1 MGGRRNCTQGSS
13 GAAVT
18 IKHLLVTND
27 FPPKVGGIQSVL
39 WEWWRRLPPDSF
51 TVLTSPHRDAQQFDA
66 AQPFEVIRTREP
78 VLLPHPPM
86 VRRVNALVK
95 ATDAELVVLDPAVP
109 LGLIGPHLDVPY
121 DVVLH
126 GAEVTIP
133 GRLPVTRQLLN
144 RTLRH
149 ARQVIS
155 CGEYALAEAER
166 SIRRKLPG
174 FVLYPGVDTERFQPP
189 QPEVRNEYRTRH
201 GLSEETQLVVGVSR
215 LVPRKGFD
223 TLIKAAALVGAESPH
238 LRVLIA
244 GSGRDSKRLQKIIDT
259 THAPVELLGRV
270 SDEELPLLYGAADV
284 GAMLCRD
291 RWLGLEQEGFGIVFL
306 EAAACGTPQ
315 LAGRSGGSDE
325 AVEDGRTGKVVER
338 PSDVGQVAEALR
350 ALLAN
355 EEQRNEMSAR
365 SRVRVVEQF
374 TYDALSQRLSDILSQ
389 SSNSR

>member
-1 MGGRRNCTQGSS
+1 M
-13 GAAVT
+13 T

-39 WEWWRRLPPDSF
+39 WEWWRRLPSDSF
-51 TVLTSPHRDAQQFDA
+51 TVLTSPHPDAKRFDA
-66 AQPFEVIRTREP
+66 DQPFEVVRTREP
-78 VLLPHPPM
+78 VLLPHPIM
-86 VRRVNALVK
+86 VKRVNRLVQS
-95 ATDAELVVLDPAVP
+95 TGAELVVLDPAVP

-133 GRLPVTRQLLN
+133 GRLPITRQLLN

-166 SIRRKLPG
+166 SIRGALPG
-174 FVLYPGVDTERFQPP
+174 VVLYPGVDTHRFRPADAATIS
-189 QPEVRNEYRTRH
+189 EFREHH
-201 GLSEETQLVVGVSR
+201 GVNTDAHLVVGVSR

-223 TLIKAAALVGAESPH
+223 TLIEASALLKNEFPD
-238 LRVLIA
+238 LQVLIA
-244 GSGRDSKRLQKIIDT
+244 GSGRDSKRLQSVINRT
-259 THAPVELLGRV
+259 GAPARLLGRV
-270 SDEELPLLYGAADV
+270 SDEDLPTLYGAADV

-291 RWLGLEQEGFGIVFL
+291 RWFGLEQEGFGIVFL

-325 AVEDGRTGKVVER
+325 AVVDGETGVVVDH
-338 PSDVGQVAEALR
+338 PTDVGSVARSLAELLR
-350 ALLAN
+350 NASLR
-355 EEQRNEMSAR
+355 EKMSAN
-365 SRVRVVEQF
+365 SRQRVLDEF
-374 TYDALSQRLSDILSQ
+374 TYDALSERLSEVLSDPVG
-389 SSNSR
+389 S

>member
-1 MGGRRNCTQGSS
+1 
-13 GAAVT
+13 
-18 IKHLLVTND
+18 
-27 FPPKVGGIQSVL
+27 
-39 WEWWRRLPPDSF
+39 
-51 TVLTSPHRDAQQFDA
+51 
-66 AQPFEVIRTREP
+66 
-78 VLLPHPPM
+78 M
-86 VRRVNALVK
+86 VKRVNALVK

-133 GRLPVTRQLLN
+133 GRLAVTRKLLN

-149 ARQVIS
+149 ARQIIS

-174 FVLYPGVDTERFQPP
+174 VVLYPGVDTERFRPLQPD
-189 QPEVRNEYRTRH
+189 ERNQYRTRL
-201 GLSEETQLVVGVSR
+201 GLPKETQLVVGVSR

-223 TLIKAAALVGAESPH
+223 TLIKAAAIIGAESPQ

-244 GSGRDSKRLQKIIDT
+244 GSGRDSKRLQKIIET
-259 THAPVELLGRV
+259 TNAPVELLGRV

-306 EAAACGTPQ
+306 EAAACGTAQ

-338 PSDVGQVAEALR
+338 PSDIGEVADALR
-350 ALLAN
+350 TLLAN
-355 EEQRNEMSAR
+355 EEQRNEMAAR
-365 SRVRVVEQF
+365 SRARVVEEF
-374 TYDALSQRLSDILSQ
+374 TYDALSQRLSEILSQ
-389 SSNSR
+389 PSNSQ

>member
-1 MGGRRNCTQGSS
+1 M
-13 GAAVT
+13 T

-39 WEWWRRLPPDSF
+39 WEWWRRLPSDSF
-51 TVLTSPHRDAQQFDA
+51 TVLTSPHPDAKRFDA
-66 AQPFEVIRTREP
+66 DQPFEVVRTREP
-78 VLLPHPPM
+78 VLLPHPIM
-86 VRRVNALVK
+86 VKRVNRLVQS
-95 ATDAELVVLDPAVP
+95 TGAELVVLDPAVP

-166 SIRRKLPG
+166 SIRRSLPG
-174 FVLYPGVDTERFQPP
+174 VVLYPGVDTQRFRPADAP
-189 QPEVRNEYRTRH
+189 VISEFRERH
-201 GLSEETQLVVGVSR
+201 GISADAQLVVGVSR

-223 TLIKAAALVGAESPH
+223 TLIEASAMLKNEFPNLH
-238 LRVLIA
+238 VLIA
-244 GSGRDSKRLQKIIDT
+244 GSGRDSKRLQSVINRT
-259 THAPVELLGRV
+259 GAPAQLLGRV
-270 SDEELPLLYGAADV
+270 ADEDLPTLYGAADV

-291 RWLGLEQEGFGIVFL
+291 RWFGLEQEGFGIVFL

-315 LAGRSGGSDE
+315 LAGRSGGSNE
-325 AVEDGRTGKVVER
+325 AVVDGETGVVVDR
-338 PSDVGQVAEALR
+338 PTDVGSVARSLAELLRNASLR
-350 ALLAN
+350 AKMSTN
-355 EEQRNEMSAR
+355 SRQRVLDE
-365 SRVRVVEQF
+365 F
-374 TYDALSQRLSDILSQ
+374 TYDALSERLSEVLSDPVV
-389 SSNSR
+389 S

>member
-1 MGGRRNCTQGSS
+1 M
-13 GAAVT
+13 T

-39 WEWWRRLPPDSF
+39 WEWWRRLPSDSF
-51 TVLTSPHRDAQQFDA
+51 TVLTSPHPDAKRFDA
-66 AQPFEVIRTREP
+66 DQPFEVVRTREP
-78 VLLPHPPM
+78 VLLPHPIM
-86 VRRVNALVK
+86 VKRVNRLVQS
-95 ATDAELVVLDPAVP
+95 TGAELVVLDPAVP

-166 SIRRKLPG
+166 SIRRSLPG
-174 FVLYPGVDTERFQPP
+174 VVLYPGVDTQRFRPADAP
-189 QPEVRNEYRTRH
+189 VISEFRERH
-201 GLSEETQLVVGVSR
+201 GISADAQLVVGVSR

-223 TLIKAAALVGAESPH
+223 TLIEASAMLKNEFPNLH
-238 LRVLIA
+238 VLIA
-244 GSGRDSKRLQKIIDT
+244 GSGRDSKRLQSVINRT
-259 THAPVELLGRV
+259 GAPTQLLGRV
-270 SDEELPLLYGAADV
+270 ADEDLPTLYGTADV

-291 RWLGLEQEGFGIVFL
+291 RWFGLEQEGFGIVFL

-315 LAGRSGGSDE
+315 LAGRSGGSNE
-325 AVEDGRTGKVVER
+325 AVVDGETGVVVDR
-338 PSDVGQVAEALR
+338 PTDVGSVARSLAELLRNASLR
-350 ALLAN
+350 AKMSTN
-355 EEQRNEMSAR
+355 SRQRVLDE
-365 SRVRVVEQF
+365 F
-374 TYDALSQRLSDILSQ
+374 TYDALSARLSEVLSDPVV
-389 SSNSR
+389 S

>member
-1 MGGRRNCTQGSS
+1 M
-13 GAAVT
+13 T

-39 WEWWRRLPPDSF
+39 WEWWRRLPSDSF
-51 TVLTSPHRDAQQFDA
+51 TVLTSPHPDAKRFDA
-66 AQPFEVIRTREP
+66 DQPFEVVRTREP
-78 VLLPHPPM
+78 VLLPHPIM
-86 VRRVNALVK
+86 VKRVNRLVQS
-95 ATDAELVVLDPAVP
+95 TGAELVVLDPAVP

-166 SIRRKLPG
+166 SIRRSLPG
-174 FVLYPGVDTERFQPP
+174 VVLYPGVDTQRFRPADAP
-189 QPEVRNEYRTRH
+189 VISGFRERH
-201 GLSEETQLVVGVSR
+201 GISADAQLVVGVSR

-223 TLIKAAALVGAESPH
+223 TLIEASAMLKNEFPNLH
-238 LRVLIA
+238 VLIA
-244 GSGRDSKRLQKIIDT
+244 GSGRDSKRLQSVINRT
-259 THAPVELLGRV
+259 GAPAQLLGRV
-270 SDEELPLLYGAADV
+270 ADEDLPTLYGAADV

-291 RWLGLEQEGFGIVFL
+291 RWFGLEQEGFGIVFL

-315 LAGRSGGSDE
+315 LAGRSGGSNE
-325 AVEDGRTGKVVER
+325 AVVDGETGVVVDR
-338 PSDVGQVAEALR
+338 PTDVGSVARSLAELLRNASLR
-350 ALLAN
+350 AKMSTN
-355 EEQRNEMSAR
+355 SRQRVLDE
-365 SRVRVVEQF
+365 F
-374 TYDALSQRLSDILSQ
+374 TYDALSARLSEVLSDPVV
-389 SSNSR
+389 S

>member
-1 MGGRRNCTQGSS
+1 M
-13 GAAVT
+13 
-18 IKHLLVTND
+18 
-27 FPPKVGGIQSVL
+27 
-39 WEWWRRLPPDSF
+39 
-51 TVLTSPHRDAQQFDA
+51 
-66 AQPFEVIRTREP
+66 
-78 VLLPHPPM
+78 
-86 VRRVNALVK
+86 
-95 ATDAELVVLDPAVP
+95 
-109 LGLIGPHLDVPY
+109 
-121 DVVLH
+121 
-126 GAEVTIP
+126 
-133 GRLPVTRQLLN
+133 
-144 RTLRH
+144 
-149 ARQVIS
+149 
-155 CGEYALAEAER
+155 
-166 SIRRKLPG
+166 
-174 FVLYPGVDTERFQPP
+174 
-189 QPEVRNEYRTRH
+189 
-201 GLSEETQLVVGVSR
+201 VGVSG

-350 ALLAN
+350 TLLAN
-355 EEQRNEMSAR
+355 EEKRNEMSAR

>member
-1 MGGRRNCTQGSS
+1 M
-13 GAAVT
+13 T

-39 WEWWRRLPPDSF
+39 WEWWRRLPSDSF
-51 TVLTSPHRDAQQFDA
+51 TVLTSPHPDAKRFDA
-66 AQPFEVIRTREP
+66 DQPFEVVRTREP
-78 VLLPHPPM
+78 VLLPHPIM
-86 VRRVNALVK
+86 VKRVNRLVQS
-95 ATDAELVVLDPAVP
+95 TGAELVVLDPAVP

-166 SIRRKLPG
+166 SIRRSLPG
-174 FVLYPGVDTERFQPP
+174 VVLYPGVDTQRFRPADAP
-189 QPEVRNEYRTRH
+189 AISEFRERH
-201 GLSEETQLVVGVSR
+201 GISADAQLVVGVSR

-223 TLIKAAALVGAESPH
+223 TLIEASAMLKNEFPKLN
-238 LRVLIA
+238 VLIA
-244 GSGRDSKRLQKIIDT
+244 GSGRDSKRLQSVINRT
-259 THAPVELLGRV
+259 GAPTQLLGRV
-270 SDEELPLLYGAADV
+270 ADEDLPTLYGAADV

-291 RWLGLEQEGFGIVFL
+291 RWFGLEQEGFGIVFL

-315 LAGRSGGSDE
+315 LAGRSGGSNE
-325 AVEDGRTGKVVER
+325 AVVDGETGVVVDR
-338 PSDVGQVAEALR
+338 PTDVGSVARSLAELLRNASLR
-350 ALLAN
+350 AKMSTN
-355 EEQRNEMSAR
+355 SRQRVLDE
-365 SRVRVVEQF
+365 F
-374 TYDALSQRLSDILSQ
+374 TYDALSARLSEVLSDPVV
-389 SSNSR
+389 S

>member
-1 MGGRRNCTQGSS
+1 M
-13 GAAVT
+13 T

-39 WEWWRRLPPDSF
+39 WEWWRRLPADSF
-51 TVLTSPHRDAQQFDA
+51 TVLTSPHADAKRFDA
-66 AQPFEVIRTREP
+66 EQPFEIIRTREP

-86 VRRVNALVK
+86 VKRVNRLIRD
-95 ATDAELVVLDPAVP
+95 TGAELVVLDPAVP

-133 GRLPVTRQLLN
+133 GRLPLTRQLLN

-166 SIRRKLPG
+166 SIRRSLPG
-174 FVLYPGVDTERFQPP
+174 VVLYPGVDTERFCPVDDEARHEFRQ
-189 QPEVRNEYRTRH
+189 RH
-201 GLSEETQLVVGVSR
+201 GIDPDALVVVGVSR

-223 TLIKAAALVGAESPH
+223 TLIKASAQLREEFPH

-244 GSGRDSKRLQKIIDT
+244 GSGRDSKRL
-259 THAPVELLGRV
+259 HALIERTGAPAQLLGRV

-291 RWLGLEQEGFGIVFL
+291 RWFGLEQEGFGIVFL
-306 EAAACGTPQ
+306 EAAASGTPQ
-315 LAGRSGGSDE
+315 LAGRSGGSNE
-325 AVEDGRTGKVVER
+325 AVVDGETGVVVDRPTEVGDVAHALAELLRNAPMRSQMAAQSRQRTL
-338 PSDVGQVAEALR
+338 DA
-350 ALLAN
+350 
-355 EEQRNEMSAR
+355 
-365 SRVRVVEQF
+365 F
-374 TYDALSQRLSDILSQ
+374 TYDALSDRLSEMLSNPAGSLSG
-389 SSNSR
+389 SSW

>member
-1 MGGRRNCTQGSS
+1 M
-13 GAAVT
+13 T

-39 WEWWRRLPPDSF
+39 WEWWRRLPSDSF
-51 TVLTSPHRDAQQFDA
+51 TVLTSPHPDAKRFDA
-66 AQPFEVIRTREP
+66 DQPFEVVRTREP
-78 VLLPHPPM
+78 VLLPHPIM
-86 VRRVNALVK
+86 VKRVNRLVQS
-95 ATDAELVVLDPAVP
+95 TGAELVVLDPAVP

-166 SIRRKLPG
+166 SIRRSLPG
-174 FVLYPGVDTERFQPP
+174 VVLYPGVDTQRFRPADAP
-189 QPEVRNEYRTRH
+189 VISEFRERH
-201 GLSEETQLVVGVSR
+201 GISADAQLVVGVSR

-223 TLIKAAALVGAESPH
+223 TLIEASAMLKNEFPNLH
-238 LRVLIA
+238 VLIA
-244 GSGRDSKRLQKIIDT
+244 GSGRDSKRLQSVINRT
-259 THAPVELLGRV
+259 GAPAQLLGRV
-270 SDEELPLLYGAADV
+270 ADEDLPTLYGAADV

-291 RWLGLEQEGFGIVFL
+291 RWFGLEQEGFGIVFL

-315 LAGRSGGSDE
+315 LAGRSGGSNE
-325 AVEDGRTGKVVER
+325 AVVDGETGVVVDR
-338 PSDVGQVAEALR
+338 PTDVGSVARSLAELLRNASLR
-350 ALLAN
+350 AKMSTN
-355 EEQRNEMSAR
+355 SRQRVLDE
-365 SRVRVVEQF
+365 F
-374 TYDALSQRLSDILSQ
+374 TYDALSARLSEVLSDPVV
-389 SSNSR
+389 S